1 VTQTTTYLRYP
12 HLSGTTL
19 AFVADDD
26 VWLTDL
32 PGIGASARAWRVTA
46 DRVPVRAPRLSPDG
60 TRLAWT
66 STREGVV
73 EAFALPVD
81 GGEANRLTYWGHP
94 RTEVI
99 GWASAD
105 EVMVRGWGGHGH
117 RFYTFAHTVPFEGG
131 QPSQLPYGNLK
142 HLAIAEPGVDGSPV
156 VLSRF
161 YSGLS
166 YMWKGYRGGAAG
178 QLWIDREGTGEFERF
193 LADLDGNLGDP
204 MWFDGRVVFH
214 SDHDGVA
221 DLYSA
226 RPDGTDLRRHT
237 TGEDGYYLRHAATDG
252 VRIIF
257 QRAGRLWLME
267 DLEDDPRPLDIRLPG
282 ARTAVTRRPVD
293 AAQHLGD
300 FAPDKTGR
308 ASAVEVRGTLHW
320 LTHKDGPARGIGV
333 EDGVR
338 GRLPVVLGETGRA
351 AWVTDADGRYSIE
364 VAATDGSE
372 RRRIATGEFGYVLD
386 LVASPDG
393 AHLAVTTRDSRLLL
407 IDVEAGT
414 VRVVA
419 AGEGKYSGY
428 PRWGMVF
435 ASEPAFSP
443 DSKWLAWSERTA
455 VADAWRIRVAAVETL
470 ETIEVTEA
478 RFRDWNP
485 VFTSDGKHLVFLSA
499 RTFDTYEEDM
509 YFDYS
514 FLPSVRPYLVPL
526 AETEPSPF
534 DPELGGRPVGEDGIE
549 NAENTEN
556 TENTENPDDAGK
568 DSAIP
573 ATVIDAHGITS
584 RAVPFPV
591 PSGTYSHLAAV
602 KGGVVWLTRQV
613 DGALGDTLA
622 GSGQDQHRPALVR
635 FDLVKREHQ
644 TLIDE
649 LDRYA
654 VTGDGARV
662 VASDHGVLSVRPAD
676 KRDDAKPETVDLS
689 RIRVTVRP
697 DRERVNAFL
706 EAWRL
711 QVENYVKP
719 AMDGIDWP
727 AARDRYLP
735 LVPAAATDDD
745 FADLLWELQGELKTS
760 HAYVTAPPSSR
771 DTEAS
776 RQGLLGA
783 DLAPDEDSRWRIV
796 RILPGDSSVPAAR
809 SPLLA
814 PGVAARVG
822 DAILAVDGAA
832 VPPNVGPAGL
842 LAGKA
847 GQPTELTLLSAA
859 TGTARAVV
867 VVPIA
872 DEVPLRYQ
880 AWVADRRAYV
890 LEKSGG
896 RLGYIHLPDQAEPGW
911 AEFHRDLRSQVV
923 RDGLVVDTRGN
934 RGGQTSGL
942 VVEKLMRKAIAWEY
956 ARGEIPEP
964 YPAYA
969 PRGPLVSVC
978 DEEAGSDGDIINQAF
993 KDYGVP
999 VVGTRTWG
1007 GVIGIDE
1014 CFTLVDGTWVT
1025 QPRYGF
1031 VFDSV
1036 GLYGLEN
1043 HGCEPT
1049 VTVDF
1054 APQDFVAG
1062 RDPQLEKA
1070 IEIAL
1075 DALAKE
1081 PPAAP
1086 RSVPGVYE
1094 R

>member
-1 VTQTTTYLRYP
+1 
-12 HLSGTTL
+12 
-19 AFVADDD
+19 

-46 DRVPVRAPRLSPDG
+46 DRVPVKRPRLSPDG
-60 TRLAWT
+60 ARLAWT
-66 STREGVV
+66 SAREGVV

-94 RTEVI
+94 RTEAI
-99 GWASAD
+99 GWASPE
-105 EVMVRGWGGHGH
+105 EVIVRGWGGHGH
-117 RFYTFAHTVPFEGG
+117 RFYNFAHTVPFEGG
-131 QPSQLPYGNLK
+131 RPSQLPYGNLK
-142 HLAIAEPGVDGSPV
+142 DLAIAEPGVDGSAV

-161 YSGLS
+161 YAGLS
-166 YMWKGYRGGAAG
+166 YLWKGYRGGAAG
-178 QLWIDREGTGEFERF
+178 QLWIDRDGTGEFERF

-204 MWFDGRVVFH
+204 MWFDDRVVFH
-214 SDHDGVA
+214 ADHEGVA
-221 DLYSA
+221 DLYSV

-237 TGEDGYYLRHAATDG
+237 TGEGGYYLRHAATDG
-252 VRIIF
+252 VRIVF

-267 DLEDDPRPLDIRLPG
+267 DLEDDPRPLDIKLPG
-282 ARTAVTRRPVD
+282 ARTAFARRPID
-293 AAQHLGD
+293 AAQHLGT

-308 ASAVEVRGTLHW
+308 ASAVEVRGTVHW
-320 LTHKDGPARGIGV
+320 LTHKDGPARGLGV
-333 EDGVR
+333 VDGVR
-338 GRLPVVLGETGRA
+338 GRLPVVLGDTGQA
-351 AWVTDADGRYSIE
+351 AWITDADGEYSIE
-364 VAATDGSE
+364 IAAVDGSE
-372 RRRIATGEFGYVLD
+372 RRRILTGEFGYVLE

-393 AHLAVTTRDSRLLL
+393 RHLAATTRDDKLLL
-407 IDVEAGT
+407 VDVEAGT
-414 VRVVA
+414 LRVVSD
-419 AGEGKYSGY
+419 GEGKYSGY

-443 DSKWLAWSERTA
+443 DSRWLAWSERTA
-455 VADAWRIRVAAVETL
+455 VADSWRIRVAAVEDL
-470 ETIEVTEA
+470 SVVDVTEP

-485 VFTSDGKHLVFLSA
+485 VFTADGKHLVFLSA

-534 DPELGGRPVGEDGIE
+534 APELGGRPVGSGDEGSG
-549 NAENTEN
+549 NGN
-556 TENTENPDDAGK
+556 K
-568 DSAIP
+568 DSEIQ
-573 ATVIDAHGITS
+573 ATVVDAYGITS

-591 PSGTYSHLAAV
+591 PAGTYSDLAAV
-602 KGGVVWLTRQV
+602 QGGVLWLTKQV
-613 DGALGDTLA
+613 NGALGDTLA
-622 GSGQDQHRPALVR
+622 GSGQDGARPALIR
-635 FDLVKREHQ
+635 FDLAKREQ
-644 TLIDE
+644 QMLVDE

-654 VTGDGARV
+654 VTGDGTHV
-662 VASDHGVLSVRPAD
+662 VVSDHGALSVRPAD
-676 KRDDAKPETVDLS
+676 KRDEAKPENVDLS
-689 RIRVTVRP
+689 RIRLSVRP
-697 DRERVNAFL
+697 EAERTQAFQ

-719 AMDGIDWP
+719 KMDGIDWE

-735 LVPAAATDDD
+735 LVPATATDDD

-760 HAYVTAPPSSR
+760 HAYVTAPPSSHDDAR
-771 DTEAS
+771 Q
-776 RQGLLGA
+776 QGLLGA
-783 DLAPDEDSRWRIV
+783 DLEPDEDGVWRIV
-796 RILPGDSSVPAAR
+796 RILPGDTSVPKAR

-814 PGVAARVG
+814 PGVGARIG
-822 DAILAVDGAA
+822 DAITAVDGVP
-832 VPPNVGPAGL
+832 VPPRVGPAAL

-847 GQPTELTLLSAA
+847 GQPTELEIANA
-859 TGTARAVV
+859 EGAKRAVV

-890 LEKSGG
+890 LERSGG

-942 VVEKLMRKAIAWEY
+942 VVEKLMRKPIAWEY

-993 KDYGVP
+993 KDLGVT

-1014 CFTLVDGTWVT
+1014 CFTLVDGTWVS

-1049 VTVDF
+1049 VTVGF

-1062 RDPQLEKA
+1062 LDPQLDKA

-1075 DALAKE
+1075 DTLAKE

-1086 RSVPGVYE
+1086 GSVPGMYE